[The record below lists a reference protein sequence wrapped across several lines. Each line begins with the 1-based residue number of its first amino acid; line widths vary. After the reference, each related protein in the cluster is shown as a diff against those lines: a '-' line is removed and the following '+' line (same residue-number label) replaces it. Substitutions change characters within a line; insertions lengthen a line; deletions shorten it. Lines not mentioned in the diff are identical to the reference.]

1 MNFCDRKKV
10 ALGKAQINVCVIKGD
25 LALEKVFVEFITIGI
40 DFLYNYKYIFC
51 KQKLFS
57 P

>member
-40 DFLYNYKYIFC
+40 DSHYNYKYIFC